1 MSLQSSLKTTRIIE
15 TLENYAIADNFK
27 ATTITDVAPPNRYKS
42 FHQDQDFWARILR
55 QQDNAWNK
63 GFEFRDVGLSEW
75 VARVPGLFYSKGSDS
90 LRKQAESTVEYITDK
105 WRHYSPF
112 GKSQKV
118 MGGVGTICLPAEDN
132 YHLVSISF
140 TNNASTGIPVLIS
153 EEIWEHYQLKEGAFI
168 RYLKGTWKKMSS
180 DWSQRFPSTAN
191 IPKGYIE
198 VSKPEDIEVERD
210 EILPTLYHPFSIM
223 EYEKDNSVFYD
234 FVYVTVDSTEENFR
248 DKIREFF
255 GEYEYFENRNGRYLI
270 EPFVNNPLLNN
281 VQYQS
286 PKELRA
292 NSQEAKSHLDLMLN
306 RIRKETFNEQTLDAI
321 KIALD
326 NNCDLDDLKRMS
338 THIGLNPNR
347 WFSGRTVVD
356 ESAALLNYCQQ
367 RGKVEELVDLL
378 VVENSDILKGMN

>member
-1 MSLQSSLKTTRIIE
+1 MSLQSTLKTSRIIE

-27 ATTITDVAPPNRYKS
+27 ATAASDTAAPNQFSSIYTDQRFWDIILK
-42 FHQDQDFWARILR
+42 HQDD
-55 QQDNAWNK
+55 AWNK

-75 VARVPGLFYSKGSDS
+75 IARVPGLFYSDGSER
-90 LRKQAESTVEYITDK
+90 LRKQAESKVEYVSDK
-105 WRHYSPF
+105 WRHYNPL
-112 GKSQKV
+112 GKSEKV
-118 MGGVGTICLPAEDN
+118 MGGIGTICLPSEDN
-132 YHLVSISF
+132 YYLASISF

-153 EEIWEHYQLKEGAFI
+153 EEIWNYHKLKEGVLI
-168 RYLKGTWKKMSS
+168 RKLEGTWKKMKS

-198 VSKPEDIEVERD
+198 VSKPEDIEVEQG

-223 EYEKDNSVFYD
+223 EYEKDGSLFYD

-248 DKIREFF
+248 DKIRCFF

-286 PKELRA
+286 PKDLRA
-292 NSQEAKSHLDLMLN
+292 NSREANSHLDLMLS
-306 RIRKETFNEQTLDAI
+306 RIRKEMFNDQTLEAI
-321 KIALD
+321 KIGID
-326 NNCDLDDLKRMS
+326 NHCDIDTLKRMS

-347 WFSGRTVVD
+347 WFTGGAVVN

-378 VVENSDILKGMN
+378 VFENSEMLKDIG